1 MVNKLI
7 FCLGL
12 LSITLSEKAIKVKFN
27 IANMS
32 VNIAEGSVGVFTAF
46 ELYPSTFIDVDS
58 TNARELVDFETI
70 NYTDIS
76 EIAIGKTIV

>member
-1 MVNKLI
+1 MKIIVLSS
-7 FCLGL
+7 L
-12 LSITLSEKAIKVKFN
+12 LLLMSAYSFAIRVKFTVT
-27 IANMS
+27 NMS
-32 VNIAEGSVGVFTAF
+32 VNAAEGSTGVFTAF

-76 EIAIGKTIV
+76 EIVIGKTIV